1 VWVRYRHADTGQV
14 EEISRPLAGSIVR
27 PRSVEEDPR
36 FFLAAG
42 AARFAE
48 WLRQSEHVQ
57 HTALAE
63 IQHVLDAVSAALP
76 LDQDVQDLAAL
87 AHQAEGLAR
96 AP

>member
-1 VWVRYRHADTGQV
+1 M
-14 EEISRPLAGSIVR
+14 AGSIVR
-27 PRSVEEDPR
+27 RRSVEEDPR

-48 WLRQSEHVQ
+48 WLRQSEHCQ

-63 IQHVLDAVSAALP
+63 IQRVLDQVSVALP
-76 LDQDVQDLAAL
+76 LDRDVQDLAVL
-87 AHQAEGLAR
+87 AHQAEGLPR